1 MEEKNEVELPA
12 GEKGDDVHM
21 RQNQSAK
28 LPIDNIAAAPEVHR
42 VSIKIPPFWNERP
55 EVWFFQVEAQFSIA
69 GITSEETKFN
79 YLVAQ
84 LEPKYVD
91 SVWDIVTGTSK
102 KKYTDAKERLLAL
115 FQDSE
120 ANRLKKLVTGIEMG
134 DMKPSLFLQ
143 KLRTVATKDI
153 SENLLK
159 TLWLEKLPDSM
170 KNIILVSDAELSKL
184 AEMADKIADMN
195 PQRSICAA
203 TAPNL
208 ELMDRIAMLEQQI
221 ATLTV
226 QHRHRRAERQPSR
239 SRSRS
244 RSRRRFNPKGSYC
257 FYHFKF
263 GDKCYPEKC
272 KQPCSYKTSENL
284 TA

>member
-1 MEEKNEVELPA
+1 MSTDGKSEDVEETA
-12 GEKGDDVHM
+12 DVVP
-21 RQNQSAK
+21 NTSVS
-28 LPIDNIAAAPEVHR
+28 AAPEVSR
-42 VSIKIPPFWNERP
+42 VSVKIPPFWIERP
-55 EVWFFQVEAQFSIA
+55 EVWFFQVEAQFKIS
-69 GITSEETKFN
+69 GITCEDTKFN

-91 SVWDIVTGTSK
+91 SIWDIVTGTSK
-102 KKYTDAKERLLAL
+102 GKYADAKKRLLAL

-134 DMKPSLFLQ
+134 DMKPSQFLQ
-143 KLRTVATKDI
+143 KLRTVATKDV

-203 TAPNL
+203 AAPNPD
-208 ELMDRIAMLEQQI
+208 LMERIAMLEQQI

-226 QHRHRRAERQPSR
+226 QQRHRSAERQPNRHR
-239 SRSRS
+239 SRSS
-244 RSRRRFNPKGSYC
+244 SRRRFNPKGSLC
-257 FYHFKF
+257 FYHYKF
-263 GDKCYPEKC
+263 GENCFPEKC
-272 KQPCSYKTSENL
+272 KQPCSWKSSENQ